1 MAAGKGIVASS
12 LEHLQNHDIIESL
25 IGTKPGDHIY
35 LLYEHSPAEQLKAIT
50 AFIKEG
56 LDDGEQCVY
65 VADDMPAEKLEEGLG
80 RVGVDVLR
88 ETERDALLIWTREHW
103 RQPGTLDTIRKAA
116 QVREVLEAAFRA
128 GFSGVR
134 FAVEMTWTLRP
145 DIDPASIEEWES
157 YSNVLLTPGA
167 PVRALCLYGRQRLP
181 SATFAAGLRN
191 HPVVFDGSFSTRAS
205 QRGTASGSR

>member
-1 MAAGKGIVASS
+1 MGAGKSIAAAS
-12 LEHLQNHDIIESL
+12 LDDLQNHEIIETL
-25 IGTKPGDHIY
+25 IGTKPGDHVC
-35 LLYEHSPAEQLKAIT
+35 LLYERSPAEQITAIT

-65 VADDMPAEKLEEGLG
+65 VADDLPVADLERSLTLGGIDVPQEKQRG
-80 RVGVDVLR
+80 
-88 ETERDALLIWTREHW
+88 ALLVWTREHW

-116 QVREVLEAAFRA
+116 QVREILEAAFAA

-145 DIDPASIEEWES
+145 DIEPAAVAEWES
-157 YSNVLLTPGA
+157 YSNGLLTPGA

-181 SATFAAGLRN
+181 RETVSAGLRT
-191 HPVVFDGSFSTRAS
+191 HPVILDTSE
-205 QRGTASGSR
+205 QRREAQDRQR